1 MFAPL
6 IDHFVVERNI
16 SKRLKR
22 GGKK

>member
-1 MFAPL
+1 MFAPT

-22 GGKK
+22 GGTK